1 MPARVR
7 GPDAAKAREPSYRR
21 RENFRKIGG
30 IIIER
35 SLFAFIWK
43 YSKREQVILLVVT
56 LTLFPLL
63 YLTLELP
70 KQIINGAIDS
80 DVSNITIDGVTFSQ
94 VEYLMVL
101 SGAFL
106 IAVLCHGLLKMRINT
121 MKGVL
126 SERLLRRFRYT
137 LIARI
142 LRFPQ
147 PYFER
152 TSQGE
157 LVSMVTAESEPMG
170 GLMGDALAQPVLQAG
185 QMLTI
190 LGFLFAQSFTF
201 GMAACALI
209 PLQAWLIPKLQRQVN
224 LLNRKRVIE
233 IRALAAEIGE
243 GAAGAGT
250 LTSPRRLALPD
261 GDDHGPA
268 GRLFTIRLD
277 IYQKKFF
284 MKFINNFIT
293 QLTPFLFY
301 SLGGYLVI
309 RGSITLGA
317 LVAALAAY
325 KELSSPWKE
334 LLDFYN
340 QSADMSLRWETITE
354 RFAPPGMVDERLM
367 SDEPDEI
374 PRLTGD
380 IELDGVT
387 VRDADGNSV
396 LETIDTVLPGGGLI
410 GITAPNDEDRRALS
424 EVITRELLPS
434 SGTVRIGGHDV
445 SDLHQITIATRIG
458 HANSR
463 PVLFQGSFGDNVL
476 MPIRYRPMGKGTDA
490 AFAEESVRAGNSTD
504 MLSADWI
511 DPARGEADSAEAL
524 RDYWCELVERI
535 GGSDALMRRAL
546 DQKPLPDL
554 HADLMTSL
562 IALRPQ
568 VAEALR
574 EEGLSKY
581 VFRLDPDEYCVA
593 LPVVQNLLFAT
604 PRTPLAPDL
613 LAQRPDYVRL
623 LQGLNIVDDLV
634 ELAIGIMEGLR
645 QIFGSGGTDH
655 PLFLKTG
662 LDPALYDS
670 VLNTMEVLKAGK
682 PLDDRAR
689 ALLLSVPSSIT
700 AEQMGAA
707 FSDRIRTRIL
717 ELRKQH
723 GEALRTQ
730 MSDLFS
736 PIEPDGVLQG
746 LSVLENAIY
755 GKLSEEAGPRG
766 EDVRHLLIQ
775 ILNDTGITGQ
785 VLRLVFDVPIALGGA
800 NLPAAFAEPLA
811 VSRAVIKRPDII
823 ILDCPMVSFAAA
835 TRAKTINTLRSEF
848 PATTIVHLA
857 PELENDV
864 EYDMTLELDQ
874 GRITGA
880 ETTSSG
886 GVDGDVAADLARKL
900 QALEKTALFSGL
912 DRKQLRLLAFGARWY
927 QAAAGHYVFHKN
939 DPPDRGAFMM
949 IEGEADLLL
958 PRQDG
963 EDHLIATVGKGTL
976 VGELGLIR
984 NEPRA
989 LDMRA
994 RTDILCLRLGVA
1006 EFLAVVENDAAT
1018 AFKLLQVV
1026 AGYVKT

>member
-1 MPARVR
+1 M
-7 GPDAAKAREPSYRR
+7 
-21 RENFRKIGG
+21 
-30 IIIER
+30 
-35 SLFAFIWK
+35 
-43 YSKREQVILLVVT
+43 
-56 LTLFPLL
+56 LFPLL

-80 DVSNITIDGVTFSQ
+80 DVSFITVLDMEFSQ
-94 VEYLMVL
+94 IEYLWLL
-101 SGAFL
+101 SLAFL
-106 IAVLCHGLLKMRINT
+106 LAVLAHGLLKMRINT

-126 SERLLRRFRYT
+126 AERLLRRFRFT

-201 GMAACALI
+201 GLAACALI
-209 PLQAWLIPKLQRQVN
+209 PLQAWLIPRLQRQIN

-233 IRALAAEIGE
+233 VRALAAEIGE
-243 GAAGAGT
+243 GAAGAST
-250 LTSPRRLALPD
+250 LRANAGWRYRMAMITDRL
-261 GDDHGPA
+261 
-268 GRLFTIRLD
+268 GRLFKIRFE

-301 SLGGYLVI
+301 AIGGYLVI
-309 RGSITLGA
+309 KGNISLGS

-325 KELSSPWKE
+325 KDLSSPWKE
-334 LLDFYN
+334 LLAFYN
-340 QSADMSLRWETITE
+340 QSADMSLRWDTITE

-367 SDEPDEI
+367 TEEPDEM

-380 IELDGVT
+380 IALGGVT

-396 LETIDTVLPGGGLI
+396 LDSIDVVLPGGRMI
-410 GITAPNDEDRRALS
+410 GITAANDEDRRAFC
-424 EVITRELLPS
+424 EVVTRELVPS
-434 SGTVRIGGHDV
+434 SGTVSIGGQDLAG
-445 SDLHQITIATRIG
+445 LHQITIATRIG

-463 PVLFQGSFGDNVL
+463 PTLFQGSFGDNVL
-476 MPIRYRPMGKGTDA
+476 MPIRYRPLGADDDGPDA
-490 AFAEESVRAGNSTD
+490 LEAIRAGNS
-504 MLSADWI
+504 ADALKANWI
-511 DPARGEADSAEAL
+511 DPARGHAESAEAL
-524 RDYWCELVERI
+524 RDYWCALVERI
-535 GGSDALMRRAL
+535 GGSDSLMRRAL
-546 DQKPLPDL
+546 DQKPDVEL
-554 HADLMTSL
+554 HADLKATL
-562 IALRPQ
+562 ISLRPR
-568 VAEALR
+568 VAETLA
-574 EEGLSKY
+574 EAGLDRF
-581 VFRLDPDEYCVA
+581 VFRFHPDEYCPAV
-593 LPVVQNLLFAT
+593 PVVQNLLFAT
-604 PRTPLAPDL
+604 PRMALPPDL
-613 LAQRPDYVRL
+613 LVDRPDYL
-623 LQGLNIVDDLV
+623 AIFQELSLVDDLV
-634 ELAIGIMEGLR
+634 DLARDIMDGLR

-662 LDPALYDS
+662 LDPDLYES
-670 VLNTMEVLKAGK
+670 VLATIEDLRAGK
-682 PLDDRAR
+682 PLDDRAQ
-689 ALLLSVPSSIT
+689 ALLLSVPSSIS
-700 AEQMGAA
+700 AEQVGPA
-707 FSDRIRTRIL
+707 FPDRIRDRIL
-717 ELRKQH
+717 ALRKQH
-723 GEALRTQ
+723 GAALRSR

-736 PIEPDGVLQG
+736 PIEPEGAVQG
-746 LSVLENAIY
+746 LSVLENVLY
-755 GKLSEEAGPRG
+755 GKLSEEAGSRG
-766 EDVRHLLIQ
+766 EDVRRAVAQVLE
-775 ILNDTGITGQ
+775 DEGVSRQ

-823 ILDCPMVSFAAA
+823 LLDRPMVSFTER
-835 TRAKTINTLRSEF
+835 TRVTMIETLRSEL
-848 PATTIVHLA
+848 PEATIIYLS
-857 PELENDV
+857 PNLE
-864 EYDMTLELDQ
+864 EEIAWDMTLELNQ
-874 GRITGA
+874 GRVSGA
-880 ETTSSG
+880 DAQAAVAEDS
-886 GVDGDVAADLARKL
+886 DVAADLARKV
-900 QALEKTALFSGL
+900 QALEQTELFSGL

-927 QAAAGHYVFHKN
+927 RAPAGQYVFHKN
-939 DPPDRGAFMM
+939 DKPDSGAFMM

-958 PRQDG
+958 PRPDA
-963 EDHLIATVGKGTL
+963 EDQLIATVGTGTL

-994 RTDILCLRLGVA
+994 RTDILCLRLGVE